1 MSQIQIEDLKLMISN
16 MSGASLLKY
25 GAQYY
30 FRKSYWL
37 GAPTLGAPSNIRN
50 EIVLGLKLTQ
60 KTLEAFDNLMHQI
73 VSR

>member
-37 GAPTLGAPSNIRN
+37 GAPSNIRN
-50 EIVLGLKLTQ
+50 EIVIGLKLTQ
-60 KTLEAFDNLMHQI
+60 KTLEAFDNLMYQI
-73 VSR
+73 VSK